1 MNAGE
6 TFFGTATEI
15 YKPKRKAPEAVS

>member
-1 MNAGE
+1 MNAAE

-15 YKPKRKAPEAVS
+15 YKPKRKHAEATP